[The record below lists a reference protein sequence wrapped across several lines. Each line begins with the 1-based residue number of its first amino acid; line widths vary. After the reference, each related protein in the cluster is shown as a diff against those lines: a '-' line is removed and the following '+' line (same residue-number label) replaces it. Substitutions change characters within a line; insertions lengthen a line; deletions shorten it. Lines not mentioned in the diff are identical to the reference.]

1 MKRRRARTIATAL
14 LCSIAAAVLSL
25 TVGMALAQSPAPSVP
40 APSSSPAPSSAPS
53 GGIPTTA
60 VPFFADWASSPH
72 AERAAQAFTHW
83 NSDGT
88 IPPQCAKC
96 HSAPGFIDFLGADGT
111 AAGVVDHP
119 APVGT
124 VITCIAC
131 HNDKSVDL
139 TAVTF
144 PSGLNVAAS
153 HGDAICMTCH
163 QGLGS
168 TEAVTKALAG
178 MGEDAANPKLEFI
191 DAHYAAA
198 GAILMGTQA
207 RVAYQYPGKT
217 YAGRLVHAAPYTG
230 CTSCHQ
236 LHTVAVKVEAC
247 AGCHKEVTDKASLH
261 LIRVSKTDYDG
272 TGDAN
277 EGMADEIGHMS
288 DRLYAA
294 IRAYATSVAGK
305 PIVFSAEVYPYF
317 FIDTNGNGIAD
328 KDELRFPN
336 RYKSWTPRL
345 MEAAYNYLFVLKDP
359 GAFAHNPAYT
369 LQILYDSIAD
379 LGTKVPVDL
388 SKAKRP

>member
-1 MKRRRARTIATAL
+1 MKHRRAQTITTAFF
-14 LCSIAAAVLSL
+14 CSIAAAVLSL
-25 TVGMALAQSPAPSVP
+25 AVEMALAQSPAPP
-40 APSSSPAPSSAPS
+40 SPAPPAALSSAPA
-53 GGIPTTA
+53 GTIPATA
-60 VPFFADWASSPH
+60 VPFFAEWASSPH
-72 AERAAQAFTHW
+72 AERSARAFTHW

-88 IPPQCAKC
+88 IPTECAKC
-96 HSAPGFIDFLGADGT
+96 HSAPGLIDFLGADGT
-111 AAGVVDHP
+111 AAAIVDHP

-124 VITCIAC
+124 VITCVAC

-139 TAVTF
+139 ASVTF
-144 PSGLNVAAS
+144 PSGLKVAAPR
-153 HGDAICMTCH
+153 GDAICMTCH

-168 TEAVTKALAG
+168 TEAVTKTLAG
-178 MGEDAANPKLEFI
+178 MSIDAVNPKLEFI

-236 LHTVAVKVEAC
+236 LHTVAVKIEAC
-247 AGCHKEVTDKASLH
+247 AGCHKEVTDAASLH

-272 TGDAN
+272 SGDAN
-277 EGMADEIGHMS
+277 EGMADEIGHLS

-294 IRAYATSVAGK
+294 MQAYAKSVAGK

-317 FIDTNGNGIAD
+317 FIDTNGNGSAD

-345 MEAAYNYLFVLKDP
+345 MEAAYNYLFILKDP
-359 GAFAHNPAYT
+359 GAFAHNPIYT
-369 LQILYDSIAD
+369 LQILYDSTAD
-379 LGTKVPVDL
+379 LGTKVSVDL